1 MLYGLMIKP
10 PWRQFGIRM
19 HFRHLAIAGPI
30 EITPRRIADERG
42 WFAEVFQLAALQA
55 HIGDVQFVQENES
68 FSTARGT
75 IRGLHFQT
83 PPHAQGKLVRCL
95 TGSVY
100 DVVVDLRH
108 GSPSYGKWLAVTLS
122 AAVGNQLW
130 VPPGFAHG
138 FCTLEPDCTVA
149 YKVTAP
155 YSPAHDKG
163 LAWDDPRLGIDWPT
177 LADPQTLSAKDRA
190 QPVLADLPAYFS
202 MES

>member
-10 PWRQFGIRM
+10 PWRQFGTRM
-19 HFRHLAIAGPI
+19 HFRHLAIAGPV
-30 EITPRRIADERG
+30 EITPQRIADERG

-122 AAVGNQLW
+122 AAAGNHLW

-163 LAWDDPRLGIDWPT
+163 LAWDDPRLGIDWPE

-190 QPVLADLPAYFS
+190 QPALADLPAYFG

>member
-1 MLYGLMIKP
+1 M
-10 PWRQFGIRM
+10 QFR
-19 HFRHLAIAGPI
+19 RLAIAGLI
-30 EITPRRIADERG
+30 EITPRRISDERG
-42 WFAEVFQLAALQA
+42 WFAEVFRLELLQE
-55 HIGDVQFVQENES
+55 HIDMARFVQENES
-68 FSTARGT
+68 FSLLPGT

-95 TGSVY
+95 TGSIH

-108 GSPSYGKWLAVTLS
+108 GSASYGEWLAVMLS
-122 AAVGNQLW
+122 ASRGNQLW

-163 LAWDDPRLGIDWPT
+163 LAWDDPQLGIDWPAA
-177 LADPQTLSAKDRA
+177 ADPQTLSAKDCV
-190 QPVLADLPAYFS
+190 QPKLADLPAYFTA
-202 MES
+202 EARPPCA